1 METTKNCLDGASSA
15 YLRQHAANPVA
26 WYPWGPE
33 ALERARTENKPILLS
48 IGYAAC
54 HWCHVMARES
64 FEDPDTAAVM
74 NANFVNIKVDREE
87 RPDLDHI
94 YQAAHQLL
102 TRQPGGWPLTV
113 FLAPDQAPFFSG
125 TYFPREPRFGLPGF
139 RDLLAKLAT
148 AFAQRRREVGETGQA
163 VREAL
168 AQLSGRAGPPQ
179 ADASQPPE
187 RAQPANRDHL
197 LPREGGRGEGAP
209 RPQSP
214 ATAAPEAGTIDA
226 ARQHFRAAFDLQ
238 HGGLGRAPKFP
249 RAAELDFCLAAAFA
263 AEDAELRH
271 AVLFSLRR
279 IAEGGLQ
286 DHLAGGFFR
295 YCVDGFWEIP
305 HFEKMLYD
313 NALLLRLFADAF
325 ALDRDA
331 LFREAA
337 EGIVQWLT
345 AEMRAPEG
353 LFYSSLDADAEHV
366 EGKFYVWSRE
376 EVATLLSP
384 EHFRVTAEFYG
395 LTENPNF
402 EGHAW
407 HLRIHRPLPALAQRL
422 GQTVDVVATAVNES
436 RQRLLAARS
445 RRVRPGLDDKRL
457 TAWNALTITALAR
470 AARVFARPDWL
481 ALARGAHAALLDGA
495 WLGGRLAALAGSPEP
510 ALPGY
515 LDDYAFLLEATLELL
530 ETDYRQSDLE
540 WAGELAQALMRH
552 FRGDDGGGFYFTA
565 NDHEALLARMRTG
578 FDQATPS
585 GNGVAAKALLRLW
598 HLTSDWRYQDAAE
611 ETLSA
616 LAPRRGEEAEGRGA
630 LLCALLAW
638 SEDTTVVWLRG
649 AEDRLTPWCEA
660 LPAYRPQLLVL
671 NLGETPGPPA
681 APPPRAPETAATAW
695 VCRAG
700 TCTPPI
706 VNLSAFLD
714 VMAGSAS

>member
-1 METTKNCLDGASSA
+1 MKTTKNRLGAASSA

-26 WYPWGPE
+26 WYTWGPE
-33 ALERARTENKPILLS
+33 ALDRARTENKPILLS

-74 NANFVNIKVDREE
+74 NASFVNIKVDREE

-139 RDLLAKLAT
+139 RELLAKVAT

-179 ADASQPPE
+179 ADASQTPE
-187 RAQPANRDHL
+187 RAQPANRDHP

-209 RPQSP
+209 RPEWP
-214 ATAAPEAGTIDA
+214 AAAATIAA

-238 HGGLGRAPKFP
+238 HGGLGHAPKFP
-249 RAAELDFCLAAAFA
+249 RAPELDFCLAAAYA

-345 AEMRAPEG
+345 TEMRAPEG
-353 LFYSSLDADAEHV
+353 LFYSSLDADAEHQ

-384 EHFRVTAEFYG
+384 GHFRVAAEFYG

-407 HLRIHRPLPALAQRL
+407 HLRIHRPLPALAQGL
-422 GQTVDVVATAVNES
+422 GQTVDVVASAVNES
-436 RQRLLAARS
+436 RARLLAARS

-495 WLGGRLAALAGSPEP
+495 WLGGRLAALAGSSEP

-515 LDDYAFLLEATLELL
+515 LDDYAFVLEATLELL
-530 ETDYRQSDLE
+530 ETDYRQSDFE
-540 WAGELAQALMRH
+540 WAIELAQALLRH
-552 FRGDDGGGFYFTA
+552 FRGEDGGGFFFTA

-598 HLTSDWRYQDAAE
+598 HLTSDRRYQDAAE

-638 SEDTTVVWLRG
+638 SEDTAVVWLRG
-649 AEDRLTPWCEA
+649 ALDRLTPWCEA

-671 NLGETPGPPA
+671 NLGDAPGPPA
-681 APPPRAPETAATAW
+681 APSPRAQETAAMAW